1 MLAFQ
6 SAILAAVGASY
17 RQVGRS
23 AERIIEIQKTVIR
36 VVGLAVAAWMIG
48 SPAICAPFT
57 DAEAAAVDKLVAAAM
72 AESGAPSASV
82 SIVRDGK
89 IAFAKAYGLRQV
101 GGQAAASV
109 DTRYRIAS
117 VSKQFTAA
125 AVLMLADS
133 GKLSL
138 DDEVSR
144 YLPELKGADHT
155 TIRQVLSH
163 TGGYPE
169 FWTVDYVPSELKRP
183 TSAQSIVERWGA
195 AAHDFPPG
203 SKWAY
208 SNTGY
213 VVLARLVERVSGQPL
228 GEFLHDRIFAP
239 LHMTSA
245 EDLDGK
251 PMGGAD
257 ATGYARF
264 GTGPP
269 REALLPAAGW
279 TLGCGELAMDASDLA
294 RWDISIIDQSLMSR
308 AAYAAQL
315 TETKLKDGTGTGY
328 GFGVFLDAVRGHRR
342 IWHNGILP
350 GFWSENRIYPDDRA
364 AVAVMVN
371 GSYGGSPHAVI
382 ANGIEK
388 LLILEQGSPT
398 PVASPRDVARR
409 LYDQIRTGALD
420 RSLLTDGASEYL
432 SGQALSDYQESFA
445 QLGEPLALVRVG
457 TEQTGGV
464 TANTFI
470 AVWPKAK
477 LVVTLRTRSDGKVEE
492 FVAYPVG

>member
-1 MLAFQ
+1 MTYVNRRTAFTPVH
-6 SAILAAVGASY
+6 A
-17 RQVGRS
+17 RRS
-23 AERIIEIQKTVIR
+23 
-36 VVGLAVAAWMIG
+36 LFAVAMI
-48 SPAICAPFT
+48 SLLAMSSRAVCAPLN
-57 DAEAAAVDKLVAAAM
+57 AGEIAQIDKVVAAAL
-72 AESGAPSASV
+72 AESGAPSATV

-89 IAFAKAYGLRQV
+89 IAFAKAYGLRRIDTQT
-101 GGQAAASV
+101 AAAV

-183 TSAQSIVERWGA
+183 TSAQAIVERWGA

-203 SKWAY
+203 SKFAY

-228 GEFLHDRIFAP
+228 GAFLHDRIFAP

-251 PMGGAD
+251 PMAASD
-257 ATGYARF
+257 AIGYARF
-264 GTGPP
+264 AVGPP

-315 TETKLKDGTGTGY
+315 TETKLQNGTGTGY
-328 GFGVFLDAVRGHRR
+328 GFGVFVDAVRGHRR
-342 IWHNGILP
+342 VWHNGILP

-382 ANGIEK
+382 ANGIEN
-388 LLILEQGSPT
+388 LLFLEQSSAT
-398 PVASPRDVARR
+398 PAASPRDMALR
-409 LYDQIRTGALD
+409 LYDQIRTGTLD
-420 RSLLTDGASEYL
+420 RSLLTDDANAYL
-432 SGQALSDYQESFA
+432 SGQALSDYHESFA
-445 QLGEPLALVRVG
+445 QLGEPLAFVRVG
-457 TEQTGGV
+457 SEQTGGV
-464 TANTFI
+464 SANTWY

-477 LVVTLRTRSDGKVEE
+477 LIVTLRTRPDGKVDE

>member
-1 MLAFQ
+1 VAMISLLAM
-6 SAILAAVGASY
+6 SSRAV
-17 RQVGRS
+17 
-23 AERIIEIQKTVIR
+23 
-36 VVGLAVAAWMIG
+36 
-48 SPAICAPFT
+48 CAPLN
-57 DAEAAAVDKLVAAAM
+57 AGEIAQIDKVVAAAL
-72 AESGAPSASV
+72 AESGAPSATV

-89 IAFAKAYGLRQV
+89 IAFAKAYGLRRIDTQT
-101 GGQAAASV
+101 AAAV

-183 TSAQSIVERWGA
+183 TSAQAIVERWGA

-203 SKWAY
+203 SKFAY

-228 GEFLHDRIFAP
+228 GAFLHDRIFAP

-251 PMGGAD
+251 PMAASD
-257 ATGYARF
+257 AIGYARF
-264 GTGPP
+264 AVGPP

-315 TETKLKDGTGTGY
+315 TETKLQNGTGTGY
-328 GFGVFLDAVRGHRR
+328 GFGVFVDAVRGHRR
-342 IWHNGILP
+342 VWHNGILP

-382 ANGIEK
+382 ANGIEN
-388 LLILEQGSPT
+388 LLFLEQSSAT
-398 PVASPRDVARR
+398 PAASPRDMALR

-420 RSLLTDGASEYL
+420 RSLLTDDANAYL
-432 SGQALSDYQESFA
+432 SGQALSDYHESFA
-445 QLGEPLALVRVG
+445 QLGEPLAFVRVG
-457 TEQTGGV
+457 SEQTGGV
-464 TANTFI
+464 SANTWY
-470 AVWPKAK
+470 AAWPKAK
-477 LVVTLRTRSDGKVEE
+477 LIVTLRTRPDGKVDE